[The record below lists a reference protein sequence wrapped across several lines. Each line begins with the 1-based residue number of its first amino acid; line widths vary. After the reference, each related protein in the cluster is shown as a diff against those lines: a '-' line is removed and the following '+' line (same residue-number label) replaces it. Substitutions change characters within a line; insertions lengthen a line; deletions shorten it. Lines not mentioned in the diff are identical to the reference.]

1 MSSSNR
7 VIAAILAVA
16 ALAIG
21 FWALALGPK
30 RDQANKLSGQVE
42 QLKTTLAE
50 AQAKAAEA
58 ASARQAFPVDYRQ
71 LVVLGQ
77 AVPADDETSSLLVE
91 LNTIASS
98 VGVRFNEITLESSD
112 EAAAAAVPAPAAA
125 PAPSGAPPSNA
136 IQASSIVPPTEA
148 AASLLPLGASVGPAG
163 LAVMPYN
170 LSFSGN
176 FFQVAEF
183 IKGLDRLVHANGAKV
198 AVDGRLLTVS
208 GFALNLEEGEG
219 EEGGAPQ
226 PGDILKATFHINTY
240 VTPPAQGITAGATPS
255 APAPIASPAGAGEAA
270 TQATSATESS
280 SGTSPQAVSAR

>member
-7 VIAAILAVA
+7 VIVAILAVA

-21 FWALALGPK
+21 FWMIALGPK
-30 RDQANKLSGQVE
+30 RDEANELSGQVD

-98 VGVRFNEITLESSD
+98 VGVRFNEITLENSG
-112 EAAAAAVPAPAAA
+112 EAPPAPAPVPAPA

-136 IQASSIVPPTEA
+136 VQASAIVPPTEA
-148 AASLLPLGASVGPAG
+148 AASLAPLGASIGPAG

-176 FFQVAEF
+176 FFQIAEF
-183 IKGLDRLVHANGAKV
+183 IKGVDRLVHANGAKV

-208 GFALNLEEGEG
+208 GFALNPEEDEG
-219 EEGGAPQ
+219 EEGSVHQ
-226 PGDILKATFHINTY
+226 PGDILKATFHITTY
-240 VTPPAQGITAGATPS
+240 VTPPTQGVTAGATPS
-255 APAPIASPAGAGEAA
+255 APAPITSPAGAGEAA

-280 SGTSPQAVSAR
+280 SGASPQTVSAR